1 LLLIVAVLAAAPL
14 ASRAGGDDPAREDR
28 DDGSFGMSPPI
39 ACKEITGFEDYVPL
53 EPAALTSD
61 EKLLFYFRP
70 RNYKT
75 ERQGL
80 KYRAHLSVDAKIR
93 KRGDKAV
100 LWSKPKFADYD
111 VTTEQ
116 PPRPI
121 YFQNAV
127 SLKALKPGEYA
138 LDIVVHDEIGQ
149 SRPAERT
156 LQFKVVPVASKQPR

>member
-1 LLLIVAVLAAAPL
+1 MGFLVFTVLSAAAPL
-14 ASRAGGDDPAREDR
+14 INSAGRDDPAGDDR

-39 ACKEITGFEDYVPL
+39 ACKEITGFEAYVPL
-53 EPAALTSD
+53 EPVALTSD

-75 ERQGL
+75 ERQGQ
-80 KYRAHLSVDAKIR
+80 KFRAHLVVDAKIR

-121 YFQNAV
+121 YFQNEV

-138 LDIVVHDEIGQ
+138 LDVVVHDEIGQ

-156 LQFKVVPVASKQPR
+156 LQFKVVPVARK